1 MAGLLSV
8 TRIAL
13 GIGILVVV
21 AMVCYRKAFRRSN
34 LPLPPG
40 PKGEPILGHLRL
52 IPESHPEYQLTEWG
66 KEYSMSITALVSF
79 VLP

>member
-1 MAGLLSV
+1 MSGLLPV

-13 GIGILVVV
+13 GLGLLVLV
-21 AMVCYRKAFRRSN
+21 AFVCYRKAFRQSN

-66 KEYSMSITALVSF
+66 KEYSMLSVFLHSLLF
-79 VLP
+79 P